1 MSNPNLWMRKP
12 MLKEKE
18 STHSG
23 IANMEQNRDSKN
35 VVTDLYLGYHTGGH
49 SL

>member
-1 MSNPNLWMRKP
+1 

-35 VVTDLYLGYHTGGH
+35 VVTDLYLGYHTGSH